1 MRFTYYTEKTVS
13 QCMLALN
20 ERIHTSSKLEG
31 WTEKNGSFALAVSS
45 SVAKRF
51 SRTTRLQAKAE
62 RQGSITIVNGYVS
75 DGVGPR
81 ERVVIMG
88 ALVLVGVLL
97 ILAAKTLLP
106 GVIALGVAPMLYI
119 PLSGDYANSR
129 TLVSE
134 VQRTLKAKDSPPIVV
149 KKVTVTKKPVTP
161 VKKTTPAKKS
171 PAQPIS
177 KTR

>member
-1 MRFTYYTEKTVS
+1 VRFTYYTEKTVS

-20 ERIHTSSKLEG
+20 ERIHSSSKLEG
-31 WTEKNGSFALAVSS
+31 WTEKSGSFSLAASS

-62 RQGSITIVNGYVS
+62 RQGSVTIINGYVS

-81 ERVVIMG
+81 ERIVIMG
-88 ALVLVGVLL
+88 ALILVGVLL

-119 PLSGDYANSR
+119 PLTGDYANSR
-129 TLVSE
+129 VLLSE
-134 VQRTLKAKDSPPIVV
+134 IQRTLKAKDSPPVVV
-149 KKVTVTKKPVTP
+149 KKVTVTKRP
-161 VKKTTPAKKS
+161 TTPAKR
-171 PAQPIS
+171 PIS
-177 KTR
+177 AKK